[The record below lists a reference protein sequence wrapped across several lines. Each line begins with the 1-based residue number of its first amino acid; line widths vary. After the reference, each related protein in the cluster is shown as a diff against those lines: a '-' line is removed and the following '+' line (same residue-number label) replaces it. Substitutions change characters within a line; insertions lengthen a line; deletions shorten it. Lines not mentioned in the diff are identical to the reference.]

1 MSDNT
6 SPTGDSEN
14 PYAPPV
20 AAVRTSVGDSV
31 QFAPGF
37 FEIVDGVVICSG
49 DFSIS
54 PLCIETGEPVRS
66 GDIRDYK
73 AKLFAPKQN
82 RKTLF
87 RFLHFLHLSMF
98 LLGILA
104 GRVIDGDIPRIKG
117 IPAGIFFLLYFAV
130 MIFLL
135 FRVPSLSLVYRRS
148 KEGARLRRRKKILPI
163 VILSATTALGL
174 FGLKYALGI
183 SGLLA
188 FAIAALTIIV
198 FTVTMHYEN
207 TVYATRDA
215 AGRFHIHGLQAQ
227 LIAVLQRHAQQVGS

>member
-1 MSDNT
+1 MNDNS
-6 SPTGDSEN
+6 SPTRDFEN
-14 PYAPPV
+14 PYAPPIGE
-20 AAVRTSVGDSV
+20 VRTPLGDSV
-31 QFAPGF
+31 LFAPGF
-37 FEIVDGVVICSG
+37 FEIVDGVVICRG
-49 DFSIS
+49 DFNIS

-87 RFLHFLHLSMF
+87 RFLHFLHLSLF

-104 GRVIDGDIPRIKG
+104 SRVLEGDIPRIKG

-174 FGLKYALGI
+174 FGLKYAFEI
-183 SGLLA
+183 SGLLGL
-188 FAIAALTIIV
+188 AIAVLTVII

-207 TVYATRDA
+207 TMYATRDA
-215 AGRFHIHGLQAQ
+215 AGRFHIHGLQPQ
-227 LIAVLQRHAQQVGS
+227 LIAALQRYAREVGS